1 MQPLQSEPEGSTSLA
16 ERRFTVIDDH
26 GAEASP
32 QSSRDPGRV
41 PRILVDGLDLS
52 GKTTLTRAIIA
63 ALAERGIHAQR
74 HRGMLAEH
82 HPLEQWLHRRFPL
95 VRQPESGAVTTAW
108 LAGFALDGLLSRVD
122 PPRPAG
128 TVMVQDGYA
137 DRTVAFGM
145 AGGPYLAA
153 CLALR
158 WPRVFASFDL
168 AVYLHAP
175 AEARA
180 ARLAVRQDP
189 DANDVRTV
197 RDTAFAEA
205 FTAMLVRGMGRRHQR
220 LLVFD
225 TSQYSPE
232 EMAATVIG
240 ELLDGRRADA
250 SPLQDRSAGRAA

>member
-1 MQPLQSEPEGSTSLA
+1 MIG
-16 ERRFTVIDDH
+16 DH
-26 GAEASP
+26 GAGAPP
-32 QSSRDPGRV
+32 QSPRSQGLA
-41 PRILVDGLDLS
+41 PRILVDGLDMS
-52 GKTTLTRAIIA
+52 GKTTLTRAVIA
-63 ALAERGIHAQR
+63 ALAERGIPAQR
-74 HRGMLAEH
+74 HRGMLAGH

-95 VRQPESGAVTTAW
+95 VRQPESAAVTTAW
-108 LAGFALDGLLSRVD
+108 LAGFALDGILSRVV

-137 DRTVAFGM
+137 DRTAAFGM

-158 WPRVFASFDL
+158 WPQVFASFDL

-205 FTAMLVRGMGRRHQR
+205 FTAMLVHGMGRRHQR

-225 TSQYSPE
+225 TSRHAPE
-232 EMAATVIG
+232 EMAAIVVG
-240 ELLDGRRADA
+240 ELLVSWPA
-250 SPLQDRSAGRAA
+250 SIRPFQEQSAGRAA

>member
-1 MQPLQSEPEGSTSLA
+1 MDIQTPLRQTRPSA
-16 ERRFTVIDDH
+16 
-26 GAEASP
+26 
-32 QSSRDPGRV
+32 

-52 GKTTLTRAIIA
+52 GKTTLTNAIVDALAGREIA
-63 ALAERGIHAQR
+63 AMR
-74 HRGMLAEH
+74 HRGMLAGH

-95 VRQPESGAVTTAW
+95 VRQPESSAVTTAW
-108 LAGFALDGLLSRVD
+108 LAGFALDGLLSRLG
-122 PPRPAG
+122 RPESAG

-145 AGGPYLAA
+145 AGGPFLAA

-158 WPRVFASFDL
+158 WPRVLASFDV

-175 AEARA
+175 VEARA
-180 ARLAVRQDP
+180 ARLAGRPDP

-197 RDTAFAEA
+197 RDKEFAET

-225 TSQYSPE
+225 TSRHAPE
-232 EMAATVIG
+232 EMAAVVAEFLSAQLPGIIP
-240 ELLDGRRADA
+240 AQPQ
-250 SPLQDRSAGRAA
+250 PLTGRAA

>member
-1 MQPLQSEPEGSTSLA
+1 M
-16 ERRFTVIDDH
+16 IDDH
-26 GAEASP
+26 GAGASP
-32 QSSRDPGRV
+32 QSPRDPGRA
-41 PRILVDGLDLS
+41 PRILVDGLDMS

-63 ALAERGIHAQR
+63 ALAERGIPAQR
-74 HRGMLAEH
+74 HRGMLAGH

-95 VRQPESGAVTTAW
+95 VRQPESAAVTTAW
-108 LAGFALDGLLSRVD
+108 LAGFALDGMLSRID

-180 ARLAVRQDP
+180 ARLAMRQNP
-189 DANDVRTV
+189 DANDIRTV
-197 RDTAFAEA
+197 RDTAFAKT
-205 FTAMLVRGMGRRHQR
+205 FTAILVHGMGRRHRR

-225 TSQYSPE
+225 TSRHAPE
-232 EMAATVIG
+232 EMAATVVG
-240 ELLDGRRADA
+240 ALLANRQADI
-250 SPLQDRSAGRAA
+250 SPLQDQTTGRAA

>member
-1 MQPLQSEPEGSTSLA
+1 M
-16 ERRFTVIDDH
+16 IDDH
-26 GAEASP
+26 RAGASP
-32 QSSRDPGRV
+32 QFPRNRGRA
-41 PRILVDGLDLS
+41 PRILVDGLDMS

-63 ALAERGIHAQR
+63 NLAAQGIAVQR

-95 VRQPESGAVTTAW
+95 VRQPGSGVVTTAW
-108 LAGFALDGLLSRVD
+108 LAGFALDGLLARAD
-122 PPRPAG
+122 PPQPAG

-137 DRTVAFGM
+137 DRTVAFGL

-153 CLALR
+153 CLALH
-158 WPRVFASFDL
+158 WPQVFASFDL

-175 AEARA
+175 AEARV
-180 ARLAVRQDP
+180 ARLAARPDP

-197 RDTAFAEA
+197 RDTEFAET

-225 TSQYSPE
+225 TSRHSPE
-232 EMAATVIG
+232 ELAATVVG
-240 ELLDGRRADA
+240 ELLDGLQTGV
-250 SPLQDRSAGRAA
+250 SPLRSQSAGRAA

>member
-1 MQPLQSEPEGSTSLA
+1 
-16 ERRFTVIDDH
+16 VIDDH
-26 GAEASP
+26 GAGVSP
-32 QSSRDPGRV
+32 QPPCDSPRAL
-41 PRILVDGLDLS
+41 RILVDGLDMS
-52 GKTTLTRAIIA
+52 GKTTLTSAIID
-63 ALAERGIHAQR
+63 ALAGQGMAAMR

-95 VRQPESGAVTTAW
+95 VLQPKSSAVTTAW

-122 PPRPAG
+122 PPQPAG

-145 AGGPYLAA
+145 AGGPYLVA

-158 WPRVFASFDL
+158 WPRVFAPFDL

-197 RDTAFAEA
+197 RDTAFAET
-205 FTAMLVRGMGRRHQR
+205 FTAMLVQGMGRRHQR

-225 TSQYSPE
+225 TSRHEPE
-232 EMAATVIG
+232 EMAATVVG
-240 ELLDGRRADA
+240 EFLANRQVDV
-250 SPLQDRSAGRAA
+250 SPVGPQSVGRAA

>member
-1 MQPLQSEPEGSTSLA
+1 M
-16 ERRFTVIDDH
+16 IDDH
-26 GAEASP
+26 GAGASP
-32 QSSRDPGRV
+32 QPSRDPGRA
-41 PRILVDGLDLS
+41 PRILVDGLDMS

-63 ALAERGIHAQR
+63 ALAGRGIPAQR
-74 HRGMLAEH
+74 HRGMLAGH
-82 HPLEQWLHRRFPL
+82 HPLEQWLHRSFPL

-108 LAGFALDGLLSRVD
+108 LTGFALDGLLSRVD

-128 TVMVQDGYA
+128 TVLVQDGYA

-168 AVYLHAP
+168 SVYLHAP

-180 ARLAVRQDP
+180 ARLAVRENP

-205 FTAMLVRGMGRRHQR
+205 FTAMLVHGMGRRHQR

-225 TSQYSPE
+225 TSRHAPE
-232 EMAATVIG
+232 EIAAIVVG
-240 ELLDGRRADA
+240 ELLDGRQSDVSR
-250 SPLQDRSAGRAA
+250 LDRSSAGRAA

>member
-1 MQPLQSEPEGSTSLA
+1 MAVTLSP
-16 ERRFTVIDDH
+16 ERRFTVTDDLQD
-26 GAEASP
+26 GAFP
-32 QSSRDPGRV
+32 QLPPGQRRT
-41 PRILVDGLDLS
+41 PRILVDGLDMS
-52 GKTTLTRAIIA
+52 GKTTLTNAIV
-63 ALAERGIHAQR
+63 AELRRRGVPAKR

-82 HPLEQWLHRRFPL
+82 HPLEQRLHGWFPL
-95 VRQPESGAVTTAW
+95 VRQPESSAVTTAW
-108 LAGFALDGLLSRVD
+108 LLGGYALDGLLSRVD

-158 WPRVFASFDL
+158 WPWIFASFDL

-180 ARLAVRQDP
+180 ARLAVRPDP

-197 RDTAFAEA
+197 RDTAFAET
-205 FTAMLVRGMGRRHQR
+205 FTAMLVRGMGRRHRQ
-220 LLVFD
+220 LIVFD
-225 TSQYSPE
+225 TSRHEPK
-232 EMAATVIG
+232 EMAATVVG
-240 ELLDGRRADA
+240 ELLANRQADG
-250 SPLQDRSAGRAA
+250 SPVRSQSVGRAA